1 MGVLLNK
8 RWKRLR
14 WSPVSKKIGEGEKH
28 NWVSNPREKKNYKGE
43 PVNTSQKGEY
53 KKYIFKKTIWVTS

>member
-1 MGVLLNK
+1 M
-8 RWKRLR
+8 
-14 WSPVSKKIGEGEKH
+14 SKKIGEGEKH